1 MRWQLKAGQL
11 MAGLTGALLAAAL
24 AGTAAADD
32 WDMPTPYPDNNF
44 HTRNIQEFAR
54 QVRDTTGSSAPGAI
68 NITVHPNQ
76 SLVKHGEIKNAVRS
90 GQVQIGEFL
99 LSTLSNENA
108 IYGVDSVP
116 FLATGYDDAWK
127 LWQASRPQIEALLA
141 EQGLVVLYAVTW
153 PPQGIYANK
162 EINKV
167 EDLAGLKFRTYN
179 AATERLAQLAG
190 AVPTQIEASDIAQAF
205 ATGRVEA
212 MVTSSSTG
220 ANSKAWDFLKYY
232 YDTQAW
238 LPKNV
243 VVINKEVFES
253 LEPAKREAIMAAAKM
268 AEERG
273 WKMSQEENGAQKKV
287 LTDNGMT
294 IVTPSAELQAGLK
307 AIGDTM
313 AAEWA
318 AQAGPA
324 GQTILDAF

>member
-1 MRWQLKAGQL
+1 MRWQLKAGL
-11 MAGLTGALLAAAL
+11 MGALLAAAF

-44 HTRNIQEFAR
+44 HTRNIMEFAR
-54 QVRDTTGSSAPGAI
+54 QVRDTTGGSAPGAI

-108 IYGVDSVP
+108 LYGVDSVP
-116 FLATGYDDAWK
+116 FLATGYDASWK
-127 LWQASRPQIEALLA
+127 LWQASKPQVEALLA
-141 EQGLVVLYAVTW
+141 EQGLVVLFAVAW

-243 VVINKEVFES
+243 VVINKDVFES
-253 LEPAKREAIMAAAKM
+253 LDPAKRESIMAAAKQ

-273 WKMSQEENGAQKKV
+273 WKMSQEENGAQKKA

-294 IVTPSAELQAGLK
+294 IVTPTAELQSGLE
-307 AIGDTM
+307 AIGATM
-313 AAEWA
+313 ASEWA
-318 AQAGPA
+318 AQAGA
-324 GQTILDAF
+324 DGQKVLDAFKM